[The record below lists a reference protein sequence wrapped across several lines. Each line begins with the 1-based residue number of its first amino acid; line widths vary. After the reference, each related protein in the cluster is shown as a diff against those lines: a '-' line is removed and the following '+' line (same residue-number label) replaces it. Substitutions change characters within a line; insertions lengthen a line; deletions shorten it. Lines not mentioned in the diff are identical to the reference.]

1 MQWRLFGSTF
11 FLIFISELPDKTAFA
26 TLLLASR
33 TGPVPVFCGAAGA
46 FVIQSIVAVTVGR
59 LLSALPER
67 LVHIGAGIVFLVFA
81 ILMWMRKETAGEDV
95 NVPGDG
101 GFVRAAASTFT
112 VIFLAEWG
120 DLTQLATA
128 TIAAKY
134 SAPLTI
140 FFAAT
145 MALWAVTGIGVIVGH
160 FAKRT
165 VQPRLLQRLASIAFA
180 IAGIVLLTR
189 P

>member
-1 MQWRLFGSTF
+1 MQWQLFGSTF
-11 FLIFISELPDKTAFA
+11 LLIFISELPDKTAFA

-33 TGPVPVFCGAAGA
+33 TGPLPVFCGAAGA
-46 FVIQSIVAVTVGR
+46 FVVQSAVAVAFGK

-67 LVHIGAGIVFLVFA
+67 FVHIGAGTVFLILA
-81 ILMWMRKETAGEDV
+81 ILMWTRKEDAGEDV
-95 NVPGDG
+95 NVAGNG
-101 GFVRAAASTFT
+101 GFMRGAASAFT

-128 TIAAKY
+128 TLAAKY

-140 FFAAT
+140 FVAAT
-145 MALWAVTGIGVIVGH
+145 LALWTVTGIVVVVGH
-160 FAKRT
+160 VAKRA

-180 IAGIVLLTR
+180 VVGIVLLTR

>member
-26 TLLLASR
+26 TVLLASR
-33 TGPVPVFCGAAGA
+33 AGPAPVFCGAAAA
-46 FVIQSIVAVTVGR
+46 FVVQSILAVAFGR

-67 LVHIGAGIVFLVFA
+67 FVHIGAGIVFLILA
-81 ILMWMRKETAGEDV
+81 ILMWRRKETDEEKVTVAG
-95 NVPGDG
+95 NR
-101 GFVRAAASTFT
+101 GFMRGAASAFT

-128 TIAAKY
+128 TLAAKY

-140 FFAAT
+140 FAAAT
-145 MALWAVTGIGVIVGH
+145 LALWAVTGIAVFVGH
-160 FAKRT
+160 FARRA
-165 VQPRLLQRLASIAFA
+165 VQSRLLQRIASIAFA
-180 IAGIVLLTR
+180 VVGIVLLTR